1 MLTIDKLSYQSK
13 LRYINAGEKFAF
25 AVTTLLFC
33 VVSRSMVLAL
43 LVLAVMGILT
53 VQKGGIPLSR
63 YLHLLTIPLVFLLL
77 NVLIL
82 GLSIRRTPLEVFAIS
97 FGSWYLTA
105 SRETLH
111 YALQIFLTAMA
122 SVSCLYFLSCNTPMT
137 DILGVLKKLHIPKLL
152 IELMLLIYRFIFVL
166 LECAHA
172 IGAAQRARL
181 GNRDYRTS
189 LHSFGALCSCLFIRA
204 VKRSGVLYDA
214 MESRCYDGAIRV
226 LSEDHPPKKKEI
238 AAIAAFE
245 LLLLLITLIVRY

>member
-1 MLTIDKLSYQSK
+1 MLTIDKLSYRSK
-13 LRYINAGEKFAF
+13 LRYVNAGEKFAF

-33 VVSRSMVLAL
+33 VVSRSIALAVVVLA
-43 LVLAVMGILT
+43 ATGILT

-63 YLHLLTIPLVFLLL
+63 YLRLMTIPLVFLLL

-82 GLSIRRTPLEVFAIS
+82 GLSIRRTPLEVFAVS

-111 YALQIFLTAMA
+111 YALQIFMTAMA

-137 DILGVLKKLHIPKLL
+137 DILGVLKKLRVPRLL

-172 IGAAQRARL
+172 VGTSQRARL

-189 LHSFGALCSCLFIRA
+189 LQSFGALCSCLFIRA
-204 VKRSGVLYDA
+204 MKRSGALYDA
-214 MESRCYDGAIRV
+214 MESRCYDGTIRV
-226 LSEDHPPKKKEI
+226 LSEDHPPRRREI
-238 AAIAAFE
+238 AAIVLFE
-245 LLLLLITLIVRY
+245 LFLLIITLIVRY